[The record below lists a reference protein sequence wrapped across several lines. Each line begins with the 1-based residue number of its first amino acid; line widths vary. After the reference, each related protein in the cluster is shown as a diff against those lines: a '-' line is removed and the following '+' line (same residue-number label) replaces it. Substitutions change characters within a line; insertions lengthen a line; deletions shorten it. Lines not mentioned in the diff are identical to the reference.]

1 MANNDLSSNNR
12 PEYPW
17 ARQVIALSITGVS
30 IVGLLLLAWA
40 SISGETRTPPKEILA
55 TLLPVIGT
63 WVGTVLAFYFGR
75 ENFESANRSVERMV
89 KTMTSSEKLA
99 ATPVRG
105 RMIENDPKTLFS
117 KREPFDKVVLPGVI
131 SELEASS
138 KGNRVPLFDQT
149 GKLIRGVAHRS
160 LIDRFLSSQ
169 ALANKSATD
178 LAKLTME
185 DLLKDPKL
193 RSIVEAFGTVKADA
207 TLAEAKQVMDAIRNC
222 QDVFVTKSGDA
233 KDEVIGWITNVIIED
248 NSRV

>member
-1 MANNDLSSNNR
+1 MENDPSSNNR

-17 ARQVIALSITGVS
+17 ARHVIALSITGISVLG
-30 IVGLLLLAWA
+30 VLLLAWI
-40 SISGETRTPPKEILA
+40 SITGATETPPKEILA

-105 RMIENDPKTLFS
+105 HMIENDPKTLFS
-117 KREPFDKVVLPGVI
+117 KREPFDKVVLNVVI
-131 SELEASS
+131 SELEASN

-149 GKLIRGVAHRS
+149 GKLVRGVAHRS
-160 LIDRFLSSQ
+160 LVDRFLASQ
-169 ALANKSATD
+169 ALAGKGAAD

-185 DLLKDPKL
+185 DLIKDAKLK
-193 RSIVEAFGTVKADA
+193 SIVESFGTVKADA
-207 TLAEAKQVMDAIRNC
+207 TLAEAKKVMDAIRNC
-222 QDVFVTKSGDA
+222 QDVFVTKSGDV

-248 NSRV
+248 NSLI